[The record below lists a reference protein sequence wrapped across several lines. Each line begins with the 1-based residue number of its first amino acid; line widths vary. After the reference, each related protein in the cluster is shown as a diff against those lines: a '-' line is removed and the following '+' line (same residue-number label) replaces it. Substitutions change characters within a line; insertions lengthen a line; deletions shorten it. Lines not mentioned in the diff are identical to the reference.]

1 MSCGCGFWYGMS
13 VASATVSG
21 RGLFKIL
28 ISRNWVMVGGCLAY
42 PNGGISDRVPNTF
55 HLLLPSFQGIQ
66 SNIDIPVNS
75 SRIFRLASSKAR
87 EVQRVFSVD
96 RRSRT
101 ASSIRLLS
109 SHARNRA
116 THYCKPLAIMP
127 TVPRTRHRVEGL
139 SPNRMARK
147 WPTALLR

>member
-1 MSCGCGFWYGMS
+1 MSGRMSCGCGFWYGMS

-28 ISRNWVMVGGCLAY
+28 ISRNWVMVDGCLAY

-55 HLLLPSFQGIQ
+55 HLLLPSFQWIQ

-87 EVQRVFSVD
+87 DAQCLCDGASLCISAVVVQVG
-96 RRSRT
+96 
-101 ASSIRLLS
+101 
-109 SHARNRA
+109 
-116 THYCKPLAIMP
+116 
-127 TVPRTRHRVEGL
+127 GL
-139 SPNRMARK
+139 P
-147 WPTALLR
+147 